1 MRTIDLNDV
10 KRLGWRVAWGSA
22 LLAAAPAMV
31 GCQQRGGP
39 QAADSKDLTGL
50 PGEQFPSPDQ
60 PRHVHRV
67 LDAQA
72 AAGARHDA
80 TLRACH
86 FDAGR
91 PAALNSL
98 GEEKLALMMN
108 DDDALPLVVHLD
120 AAGDEQ
126 LSAARQQSVKVYL
139 RDRGLSADQVS
150 VMAGRNAATYAPTA
164 PRVRASREAD
174 AEASAVGQGGT
185 GGGMTAK

>member
-10 KRLGWRVAWGSA
+10 RRLGWRVAWGTA
-22 LLAAAPAMV
+22 LLAAAPAVV

-39 QAADSKDLTGL
+39 AAAADKDLTGI
-50 PGEQFPSPDQ
+50 PGEQFTPSDE
-60 PRHVHRV
+60 PRHMHRV

-72 AAGARHDA
+72 ASGARGDA

-98 GEEKLALMMN
+98 GEEKLALMMD
-108 DDDALPLVVHLD
+108 DDDALPLVVHVD
-120 AAGDEQ
+120 AAGDEP

-139 RDRGLSADQVS
+139 RDRGLADQQVT
-150 VMAGRNAATYAPTA
+150 VVNGRNAGTYAPTA
-164 PRVRASREAD
+164 PRVKTARDAD
-174 AEASAVGQGGT
+174 AKATAVGQG
-185 GGGMTAK
+185 TARTTTK